1 MIKASELAK
10 ELGLYLKIV
19 TSNKFFD
26 TYNPF
31 FNIFDEVEEPCRRIL
46 VLTPYKELEE
56 VNDKNPADPIIEPM
70 LIEGNIWLKEY
81 PLTTNPRKI
90 NLDEIEITEE
100 FYNKIKN
107 MESGQ
112 TPLQ

>member
-1 MIKASELAK
+1 VNGKMIKACELAK
-10 ELGLYLKIV
+10 ELGLYLKLV

-56 VNDKNPADPIIEPM
+56 VNDKNPADPITEP
-70 LIEGNIWLKEY
+70 LFIEGNIWIKEY
-81 PLTTNPRKI
+81 PLTTNPNKL
-90 NLDEIEITEE
+90 NLEEIEISEE

-107 MESGQ
+107 M
-112 TPLQ
+112 